1 MSMERTMTA
10 VLPHS
15 HDDASSG
22 SPPFDHYDWLY
33 SRGLGLRAAVALF
46 IWWNIL
52 AFPRASLPNA
62 WVSGAMLLVVD
73 ALAWVARRRH
83 PQAIL
88 LWAMVTTAF
97 DLVLGVA
104 TVTEFSV
111 TVTSNAPALIPLI
124 GIELIAY
131 WGWVGY
137 GIALGYSAVLI
148 LTSWTTPHVLVG
160 SLSHIV
166 FWLAVN
172 FLIISSVA
180 LLLHRGPEG
189 RHRAPPL
196 TAREREVYNL
206 LQTGL
211 SQRDIAARLHIER
224 STVKTHVQHIHRKM
238 GLDDPLD
245 D

>member
-1 MSMERTMTA
+1 MTA

-15 HDDASSG
+15 HDDTSSG
-22 SPPFDHYDWLY
+22 SPPYDHYDWLY

-46 IWWNIL
+46 VWWNIL

-97 DLVLGVA
+97 DLVLGA
-104 TVTEFSV
+104 AILTAFSV
-111 TVTSNAPALIPLI
+111 SMTSNAPALIPLI

-148 LTSWTTPHVLVG
+148 LTLWASPDAFPEN
-160 SLSHIV
+160 LSHIA

-180 LLLHRGPEG
+180 LLLHRAPEAP
-189 RHRAPPL
+189 HRGLTL
-196 TAREREVYNL
+196 TAREREVYDL
-206 LQTGL
+206 LRTGL

-238 GLDDPLD
+238 GLDDPPD